1 MPVEVL
7 VRVLALVPVMALVPV
22 EVLVLVLVLVLVP
35 VLVPVVV
42 LVEPQS
48 RRAAGANELPR
59 DLPQV
64 LLRVQVMAP
73 RSS

>member
-1 MPVEVL
+1 MLVEVLVEVL
-7 VRVLALVPVMALVPV
+7 VRVEAA
-22 EVLVLVLVLVLVP
+22 
-35 VLVPVVV
+35 
-42 LVEPQS
+42 VEPQS